1 MRHDQEQALLSALV
15 SGEADACPAAFEAMQ
30 RELYWTALSILGN
43 REDAADATQEALT
56 QIWRYAARLREP
68 DLFAVWRKRITV
80 NACRRLMKTR
90 GRSVAIDPQ
99 ERILEGRVEG
109 AFDEIEGQEVLSAL
123 VASLKPYEREV
134 VVLRFM
140 HDMSLADI
148 GDALDLPVGTVKS
161 RLSRALSSLR
171 QSAPDATKEGGADG

>member
-1 MRHDQEQALLSALV
+1 MRQDQERALLTALV
-15 SGEADACPAAFEAMQ
+15 SGEADACPEAFEAMQ

-56 QIWRYAARLREP
+56 QIWRYAARLREAH
-68 DLFAVWRKRITV
+68 LFSVWRKRITV

-90 GRSVAIDPQ
+90 SRSVAVDPQ
-99 ERILEGRVEG
+99 ERLLEGRVDG
-109 AFDEIEGQEVLSAL
+109 AFDEVEGQEVLTDL
-123 VASLKPYEREV
+123 VSSLKPYEREV

-148 GDALDLPVGTVKS
+148 ADALDVPVGTVKS

-171 QSAPDATKEGGADG
+171 HTASYATKEGGAHG